1 MATYG
6 LRYQSDFY
14 NYFSKLVSIKIYKQD
29 YSDSIEDDLR
39 LQEVIITTNYQNDN
53 TPIIGRGA
61 KVVIIAD
68 NTDMGYLQDMLLS
81 YERQFLCV
89 IEYDSVV
96 VFRGYSLCDLNERQ
110 LLPYATVTIEFTDY
124 MRRLEGKYPDVLSDY
139 GGRATV
145 YQLIEEILGLTN
157 LDLPLYVNS
166 TLFEDD
172 MNSAATDTFLPQV
185 YVQNAN
191 FYSNS
196 YDYDNIYDAINK
208 ALQPFSAFIYS
219 CNDKWI
225 IERQEDIT
233 RDGNWVMYSAGVAT
247 EVGSLKQEIYKQ
259 GSAGENFEY
268 VDCSQIIEYD
278 SGLKTLILSLKDKK
292 LDTLVFNNY
301 TSDMLSVADATP
313 DAGTLEQH
321 TWYKYSTMPA
331 PTVGENYEDLTTWV
345 RFTSD
350 SYARGLCYNFLVQ
363 FNGFTDMDSS
373 GASTDNPTILTVDYT
388 MSTDQ
393 SIANWFGVKVRF
405 LLRLD
410 GGEYSDWWLQSA
422 LSISGEQQLYL
433 YPPTAAG
440 YAWESADPA
449 NFCINTTTIDV
460 TEGDI
465 NWSISKTFNL
475 TDRPIRN
482 MQIAQDFDSLW
493 DILDFPKYQKFT
505 IIFLP
510 LWYSDEEANWFNA
523 HNPTELVSNNYL
535 GNVQVLVSAEDIN
548 NRIEYHL
555 NQDFVKT
562 DEIDLYL
569 FDLDNFNYSNGLL
582 GADQETLT
590 NLWTS
595 ENSAVACP
603 LYEVFA
609 KGKFRKYGRTIHRLK
624 GKILID
630 EVIKP
635 FALLTDDTIL
645 NESDEVITFLV
656 NGFSWDLNAGTYDIE
671 AEEYTEEE
679 IIVDGVTYDSAG
691 EQEGEDVAPETPTG
705 VIANQLV
712 HRGTILVDWNA
723 VSNAIGYKLQRM
735 PYYSGGVWVAAYKIV
750 YIGTAT
756 YFHDAVAAEGD
767 PTGETFYYKVCS
779 YNAAGDSA
787 YSDPPVEVVWT

>member
-14 NYFSKLVSIKIYKQD
+14 NYFSKLVSVKIYQQD
-29 YSDSIEDDLR
+29 YSDSVEDDIR
-39 LQEVIITTNYQNDN
+39 VQSVEITANYQDDN
-53 TPIIGRGA
+53 TPIIGKGA
-61 KVVIIAD
+61 KVVLVAD
-68 NTDMGYLQDMLLS
+68 SLDMSYLRDLLLS

-89 IEYDSVV
+89 IEYNSEV

-124 MRRLEGKYPDVLSDY
+124 LRRLEGKYPNVLSDI

-145 YQLIEEILGLTN
+145 FQLVEEILGLTD
-157 LDLPLYVNS
+157 LDLPLYINS
-166 TLFEDD
+166 TLFEDS
-172 MNSAATDTFLPQV
+172 MTSAATDTFLPQV

-196 YDYDNIYDAINK
+196 YDYDNIYEAINK
-208 ALQPFSAFIYS
+208 TLQPFSAFLYS
-219 CNDKWI
+219 YNDKWV

-233 RDGNWVMYSAGVAT
+233 RDGNWVQYSAGVAT
-247 EVGSLKQEIYKQ
+247 EVSSLKEEIYKQ
-259 GSAGENFEY
+259 GSGGENYEY
-268 VDCSQIIEYD
+268 VDMSQIIEYD
-278 SGLKTLILSLKDKK
+278 SGLHTLILSLKDKK
-292 LDTLVFNNY
+292 LDSLVFNNY
-301 TSDMLSVADATP
+301 TTDMLSVADNTP

-331 PTVGENYEDLTTWV
+331 PTVGENYEDLASWV
-345 RFTSD
+345 RYVSD
-350 SYARGLCYNFLVQ
+350 SYSRGLAYNFIVQ
-363 FNGFTDMDSS
+363 FNGFTDMESS
-373 GASTDNPTILTVDYT
+373 GASTDNPTILNVDYT

-393 SIANWFGVKVRF
+393 SIANWYKVKVRF

-410 GGEYSDWWLQSA
+410 GGEYSDWWLQ
-422 LSISGEQQLYL
+422 LSLSVSGEQQLYL

-449 NFCINTTTIDV
+449 LYCINTATVDV
-460 TEGDI
+460 ADGNI
-465 NWSISKTFNL
+465 NWSISKSYNL
-475 TDRPIRN
+475 TDKPVRN
-482 MQIAQDFDSLW
+482 MQIAQNFDSLW
-493 DILDFPKYQKFT
+493 ELLDFPKYQKFT

-510 LWYSDEEANWFNA
+510 LWHTTDEDNNY
-523 HNPTELVSNNYL
+523 PTDLVSNNYL
-535 GNVQVLVSAEDIN
+535 GNIQVQVTAEDIN

-555 NQDFVKT
+555 NQNFVKT

-582 GADQETLT
+582 GSDQETLT

-595 ENSAVACP
+595 ENSATACP

-624 GKILID
+624 GSILID
-630 EVIKP
+630 KVLKP
-635 FALLTDDTIL
+635 FTLITDDTIT
-645 NESDEVITFLV
+645 NESDAIITFLL
-656 NGFSWDLNAGTYDIE
+656 NGFTWDLNKGVYDIE

-679 IIVDGVTYDSAG
+679 IYVDGVTYDSAG
-691 EQEGEDVAPETPTG
+691 EEEGQDTAPETPTG
-705 VIANQLV
+705 FVANQLV
-712 HRGTILVDWNA
+712 HRGTILADWNP
-723 VSNAIGYKLQRM
+723 VSNAIGYKLQRK
-735 PYYSGGVWVAAYKIV
+735 PYYSGGAWVADYKLV
-750 YIGTAT
+750 YTGTAT

-767 PTGETFYYKVCS
+767 PTGETFLYKVCS

-787 YSDPPVEVVWT
+787 YSDPPVEVVWV